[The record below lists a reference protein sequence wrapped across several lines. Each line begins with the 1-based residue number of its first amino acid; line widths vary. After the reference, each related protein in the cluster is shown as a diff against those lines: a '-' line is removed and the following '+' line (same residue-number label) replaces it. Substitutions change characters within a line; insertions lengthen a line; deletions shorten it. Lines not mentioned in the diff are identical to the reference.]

1 MSCCRDH
8 ICQRQSRLHLDSVCC
23 CRLRSGSRSGVLG
36 LFLQKLT
43 DSPLIALQA
52 ETRAELEDYQAAAA
66 AYEKALQLAPSIDL
80 LQGLAGSYV
89 TANQQEKAVEAVQ
102 AMQQRVS
109 GDAEQADK
117 YRDTGT

>member
-1 MSCCRDH
+1 MTAHAALQAETQVKVGDM
-8 ICQRQSRLHLDSVCC
+8 
-23 CRLRSGSRSGVLG
+23 G
-36 LFLQKLT
+36 LTLQKLT
-43 DSPLIALQA
+43 DSSSFTLQA
-52 ETRAELEDYQAAAA
+52 ETQAGLEDYQAAAA

-109 GDAEQADK
+109 SDAEQADK
-117 YRDTGT
+117 YKDTGN